1 MHVAPPPAAHFA
13 ARSVAV
19 RSGGRGHS

>member
-1 MHVAPPPAAHFA
+1 MHVAAPPAAHFA